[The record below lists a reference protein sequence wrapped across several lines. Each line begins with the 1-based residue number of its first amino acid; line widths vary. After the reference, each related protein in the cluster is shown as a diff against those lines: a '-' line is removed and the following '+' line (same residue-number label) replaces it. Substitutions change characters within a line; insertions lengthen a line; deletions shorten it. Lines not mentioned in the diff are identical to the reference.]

1 MDLSVYTLLIVES
14 PTIAGIIQKL
24 CPPSVYVLSTDGYCW
39 RPKYDS
45 VNHKMKAIADP
56 DKREI
61 RKELKEQSQ
70 IANTIVVGVDSD
82 PSGDFI
88 AWSVNNF
95 IKSSNVKRGQ
105 LQSLSRESIH
115 NMLSDTTELDE
126 SMLEKR
132 LTNRFLIQ
140 NLWSK
145 HAEITDLQLAGL
157 VSVFGAHHQ
166 FHSFLDEN
174 NHLYQS
180 TRPVNC
186 PIDEWIG
193 VRRESDSNEFRTVKP
208 LSTFDVLEY
217 LITERSPANGHE
229 AQLLLNRL
237 FQTILPFSEES
248 LISYPRTSA
257 QAFYSDT
264 WTHMRKQYLK
274 RGSINDLKPTYLQ
287 EIADSDSPHE
297 SIHPIDLSLDPD
309 SISGELPKN
318 IGQLYGWIYA
328 QTIRSL
334 SMPEPIDKVLVSDL
348 NPDVAFFPTS
358 SINGEHAQSIRPCM
372 TVSELGILLDNLGVI
387 KPSNFGKTLDEFI
400 SKGWVHLDGPVIAPG
415 KKVLQKLDLA
425 QSTRKKLLELNRLK
439 GEPTLTTE
447 TAIDV
452 ITS

>member
-14 PTIAGIIQKL
+14 PTIAEIIQKL
-24 CPPSVYVLSTDGYCW
+24 CPPSVYVLSTNGYCW
-39 RPKYDS
+39 RPEYDAIH
-45 VNHKMKAIADP
+45 HKMKAIADP
-56 DKREI
+56 DKLEI
-61 RKELKEQSQ
+61 RKELKKQSQ

-88 AWSVNNF
+88 AWSVNKF

-115 NMLSDTTELDE
+115 NMLRDTTELDE
-126 SMLEKR
+126 SMLENR
-132 LTNRFLIQ
+132 LKNGFLIQ

-145 HAEITDLQLAGL
+145 HAEISDLQLAGL
-157 VSVFGAHHQ
+157 VSVFGAHQ
-166 FHSFLDEN
+166 LFHSFLDEN
-174 NHLYQS
+174 NRLYQS
-180 TRPVNC
+180 TSPVQC

-193 VRRESDSNEFRTVKP
+193 VRSETNSNEFRTVKP

-217 LITERSPANGHE
+217 LTTQKSPESGYD
-229 AQLLLNRL
+229 AQLLLNQL

-264 WTHMRKQYLK
+264 WIHLRKQFLK
-274 RGSINDLKPTYLQ
+274 KGSINELKPNYLQ

-309 SISGELPKN
+309 SVAGELSKT
-318 IGQLYGWIYA
+318 IGQLYKWIYD

-348 NPDVAFFPTS
+348 NPDVAFFPKS
-358 SINGEHAQSIRPCM
+358 SENRGHSQSIRPCL
-372 TVSELGILLDNLGVI
+372 TISELGILLDDLGVI
-387 KPSNFGKTLDEFI
+387 KPSKFGKILDKFI
-400 SKGWVHLDGPVIAPG
+400 SQGWVHLDGPVIAPG
-415 KKVLQKLDLA
+415 KKVLQKLDKA
-425 QSTRKKLLELNRLK
+425 HSTRKKLLELNRLK
-439 GEPTLTTE
+439 EEPTLRIE
-447 TAIDV
+447 TAVDV